1 MSINNAGKIIK
12 EARLRAGL
20 TQEELSEGI
29 CSALSLS
36 HIENNHTGIS
46 PVTFQALMAHAG
58 ASHELFPIF
67 ANRRDFDCY
76 YSCYRI
82 EFYINSWQLK
92 LAHEELDKLQK
103 WGFANNILYYQKWL
117 YLNGLLQIR
126 SGNLNHALVLELLEK
141 ALKLTRPH
149 IDYRDFRMVF
159 LSSTELEILIC
170 VARELLFVG
179 EDELTF
185 LICSQMNSYLVNSE
199 IDDFTKKTLLAK
211 NALVYSMYLLQIKD
225 YKEALA
231 VADSYRHKM
240 ANNSCDDSLLELS
253 FVTCLA
259 CYYCGDETR
268 AYRLFNNVFF
278 TAYSIDSHFA
288 TMCRD
293 YIINH
298 KLFTLDD
305 YIMEYADIPKEYYE
319 INIDIDTSTLTDGSY
334 DFFSPDIL
342 TIGSLIKELRMEQK
356 ISQTILCQGLCSKS
370 KLSKIEN
377 NTLQPDV
384 FLVEALLQ
392 RLGLSERVFT
402 FYGNAMQSRLHN
414 LKFKLVRSR
423 LMPKEEYRELLDQF
437 EALLPK
443 DDLYLKQLDTFLALD
458 FIESP
463 EEIISTLMEALLYT
477 LPEFDIQYISNY
489 KLTWQELSILN
500 CIAYRYR
507 QIDVSMSKLFFSKI
521 LEYKELNPVD
531 VLLETNIYTITLS
544 KFAETLY
551 GQNRFFDIV
560 DLHTDSNRS
569 LFKGNVASYSF
580 FLLYY
585 SQCLG
590 ECKHFDQ
597 IMPYGYFACNI
608 QELFDIQSNSTSLRR
623 YLLEDF
629 SIEIL

>member
-20 TQEELSEGI
+20 TQGELSEGI

-36 HIENNHTGIS
+36 HIENNHIGIS

-211 NALVYSMYLLQIKD
+211 NALVYSMYLLHIKD

-240 ANNSCDDSLLELS
+240 ANNSCDDPLLELS

-259 CYYCGDETR
+259 CFYCGDETR

>member
-211 NALVYSMYLLQIKD
+211 NALVYSMYLLHIKD

>member
-211 NALVYSMYLLQIKD
+211 NALVYSMYLLHIKD

-240 ANNSCDDSLLELS
+240 ANNSCDDPLLELS

-608 QELFDIQSNSTSLRR
+608 QELYEIPSNSTSLRKF
-623 YLLEDF
+623 LLEDF
-629 SIEIL
+629 SVEIL

>member
-29 CSALSLS
+29 CSSLSLS

-126 SGNLNHALVLELLEK
+126 SGNSNHALVLEHFEK
-141 ALKLTRPH
+141 ALKLTRPR
-149 IDYRDFRMVF
+149 IDYHDFRMVF
-159 LSSTELEILIC
+159 LSSTELEILIY

-199 IDDFTKKTLLAK
+199 IDNFTKNTLLAK
-211 NALVYSMYLLQIKD
+211 NALVYSMYLLHIKD

-240 ANNSCDDSLLELS
+240 ANNSCDDPLLELS

-259 CYYCGDETR
+259 CFYCGDETR

-608 QELFDIQSNSTSLRR
+608 QELYEIPSNSTSLRKF
-623 YLLEDF
+623 LLEDF
-629 SIEIL
+629 SVEIL

>member
-211 NALVYSMYLLQIKD
+211 NALVYSMYLLHIKD

-240 ANNSCDDSLLELS
+240 ANNSCDDPLLELS

-288 TMCRD
+288 TMCRN
-293 YIINH
+293 YVTKH
-298 KLFTLDD
+298 KLFNLDD

-319 INIDIDTSTLTDGSY
+319 IKKDIDTSTLTDGSY

-342 TIGSLIKELRMEQK
+342 TIGSLIKELRKEQK

-443 DDLYLKQLDTFLALD
+443 DDLYLKQLYVLLSDKFVD
-458 FIESP
+458 SP
-463 EEIISTLMEALLYT
+463 QEIISALENALLYT
-477 LPEFDIQYISNY
+477 LPKFDIHYIHNY

-500 CIAYRYR
+500 VIAFQYKN
-507 QIDVSMSKLFFSKI
+507 IDINKSNYYFSKI
-521 LEYKELNPVD
+521 LEYRELNPVD
-531 VLLETNIYTITLS
+531 ILFETNIYTITLS
-544 KFAETLY
+544 KFTDSLY
-551 GQNRFFDIV
+551 DQNRFYDIV
-560 DLHTDSNRS
+560 CLHTDSNS
-569 LFKGNVASYSF
+569 NLLNGKVASLGF
-580 FLLYY
+580 FLFYY
-585 SQCLG
+585 CQCLG

-597 IMPYGYFACNI
+597 IKPYGYFACNI
-608 QELFDIQSNSTSLRR
+608 QELYEIPSNSTSLRKF
-623 YLLEDF
+623 LLEDF
-629 SIEIL
+629 SVEIL

>member
-36 HIENNHTGIS
+36 HIENNHIGIS

-211 NALVYSMYLLQIKD
+211 NALVYSMYLLHIKD

-240 ANNSCDDSLLELS
+240 ANNSCDDPLLELS

-288 TMCRD
+288 TMCRN
-293 YIINH
+293 YVTKH
-298 KLFTLDD
+298 KLFNLDD

-319 INIDIDTSTLTDGSY
+319 IKKDIDTSTLTDGSY

-342 TIGSLIKELRMEQK
+342 TIGSLIKELRKEQK

-414 LKFKLVRSR
+414 LKLKLVRSR

-477 LPEFDIQYISNY
+477 LPEFDIQYIS
-489 KLTWQELSILN
+489 T
-500 CIAYRYR
+500 
-507 QIDVSMSKLFFSKI
+507 
-521 LEYKELNPVD
+521 
-531 VLLETNIYTITLS
+531 
-544 KFAETLY
+544 
-551 GQNRFFDIV
+551 
-560 DLHTDSNRS
+560 
-569 LFKGNVASYSF
+569 
-580 FLLYY
+580 FL
-585 SQCLG
+585 
-590 ECKHFDQ
+590 
-597 IMPYGYFACNI
+597 I
-608 QELFDIQSNSTSLRR
+608 
-623 YLLEDF
+623 
-629 SIEIL
+629 